1 MLQRRT
7 PGACLA
13 AAFCLLIHGAFAQS
27 GSDLG
32 AVPPP
37 PPGRSSAP
45 ARPLAAAGVVAELR
59 KGGYVLYFRHAATD
73 FSRNDAASR
82 SDDDCANQRNL
93 SEKGRAEARAI
104 GRAFAALRIPVG
116 EVLASPMC
124 RTMETARLVAGKA
137 TPAPE
142 VRGLAQ
148 FTREDPRRYEGVRI
162 RFVTPRAAGDNLI
175 VASHGNPFHGVAGP
189 PYLAEGE
196 LAVIRPTRGDFAVI
210 ARVRPA
216 DWQELLVAG
225 R

>member
-1 MLQRRT
+1 MLQKRT
-7 PGACLA
+7 HGACLA
-13 AAFCLLIHGAFAQS
+13 AAFWLLIHGAHAQT

-45 ARPLAAAGVVAELR
+45 ARPLAAAGIIAELR

-82 SDDDCANQRNL
+82 NDDDCANQRNL

-104 GRAFAALRIPVG
+104 GGAFAALRIPVG
-116 EVLASPMC
+116 DVLASPMC
-124 RTMETARLVAGKA
+124 RTMETARLITGKA

-142 VRGLAQ
+142 VRGQAQ
-148 FTREDPRRYEGVRI
+148 FAREDPRRYEGVRI
-162 RFVTPRAAGDNLI
+162 HFVTPRAAGDNLI

-196 LAVIRPTRGDFAVI
+196 LAVIRPTRGDFEII

-216 DWQELLVAG
+216 DWQALLAAG